1 MTRAAAADLEAA
13 VPAGEDPVRY
23 ADLLLRIR
31 DAALRGARPPAAP
44 RPVITRSWERTQGFG
59 VDPDHGAAL
68 TPLLDD
74 AALAARR
81 DGPLASALPVLAD
94 VLLPAAEDAG
104 HVMVVVDPAGVVLW
118 RDGPGAVQRRA
129 EDLGFT
135 AGATWSEAA
144 VGTNAIGTALADER
158 PTQVYSAE
166 HFVRSHHEWTCAAA
180 PIRDPVTGRL
190 LGVVDL
196 SGAADTV
203 HPSTLALVAAAAR
216 MAEQHLQ
223 LRHRERLDRLR
234 TFAAP
239 LLART
244 GGRALVTDDD
254 GWVAATVGLDV
265 PQRVTLPGGRHRERA
280 VIGAVGSCRIEPVPG
295 GWLLRVVDAADA
307 AAPATRVLLDLRDPA
322 APVVDVASESGSWQ
336 HRVSRRQGEL
346 LALLAARP
354 EGCSA
359 ADLSRGL
366 FGEPGHE
373 VAVRAELSRLR
384 RLLGSL
390 VEQRPYRFA
399 GWIEVGT
406 RV

>member
-1 MTRAAAADLEAA
+1 MARVPTADLEAA

-31 DAALRGARPPAAP
+31 DAALSGARPPATP
-44 RPVITRSWERTQGFG
+44 RPVITRSWARTQGFG
-59 VDPDHGAAL
+59 VDPDRGSDATTVGA
-68 TPLLDD
+68 D
-74 AALAARR
+74 ALAARR
-81 DGPLASALPVLAD
+81 EGPLSYALPVLAD

-104 HVMVVVDPAGVVLW
+104 HVMVVVDPDGVVLW
-118 RDGPGAVQRRA
+118 RDGPRAVQRRA
-129 EDLGFT
+129 EDLGFG
-135 AGATWSEAA
+135 AGAVWSEAA
-144 VGTNAIGTALADER
+144 GGTNAIGTALADER

-180 PIRDPVTGRL
+180 PIRDPATGCL

-196 SGAADTV
+196 SGAAETV

-216 MAEQHLQ
+216 MAEQHLA
-223 LRHRERLDRLR
+223 LRHRDRLDRLR

-244 GGRALVTDDD
+244 GGRALVTDED

-265 PQRVTLPGGRHRERA
+265 PQRIALPAARRHDRA
-280 VIGAVGSCRIEPVPG
+280 VVGSLGSCHMEPVPG
-295 GWLLRVVDAADA
+295 GWLLRVLTGDA
-307 AAPATRVLLDLRDPA
+307 PGPLTRVRLDVREPA
-322 APVVDVASESGSWQ
+322 APSVEVVSESGAWQ

-346 LALLAARP
+346 LLLLAQHPVGA
-354 EGCSA
+354 GA
-359 ADLSRGL
+359 AELSRAL
-366 FGEPGHE
+366 FGEEGHE

-384 RLLGSL
+384 RLLGSV

-399 GWIEVGT
+399 EWIDVEICGT
-406 RV
+406 G